1 MKTILPIPSQSVSSE
16 LSANLLDV
24 LRGSPYQAYTYA
36 YPHKT
41 AYRRLEPAVPLATAW
56 AGENRSNLFLYVHIP
71 FCEMRCGFC
80 NLFTTANPHQSLENG
95 FLRALERQ
103 MSVVKAELDAAGG
116 NVRFSRMALGGGT
129 PTYLNEEELYKLF
142 YSLETTFGKHLKR
155 IPISVETSPATASS
169 ERLQALR
176 KNGVTRVS
184 LGVQSFLEE
193 EVHAVG
199 RAQNT
204 DEVHRTLE
212 RLRGA
217 GFPTLNIDLIYGMPN
232 QTNETW
238 LESLRTAL
246 YYEPEELFLYPLY
259 VRPLTGLDKL
269 GRSWDDHRVALYR
282 SGRDFLL
289 SNGYEQQSMRV
300 FRRQPSPRDAMHTPD
315 DGVQFDAQH
324 DGLIG
329 LGCGSRSYTSNLHYS
344 SEYAVGQTG
353 VRDIIADFNTRDD
366 ASFALASHGFRLDD
380 DEQRRRFVLQGIFN
394 VSGVVRSA
402 YQRRF
407 GSDAMNDFALL
418 TELEAH
424 GLLVVEAE
432 TLRLSESGLERSDAI
447 GPALYSAAVNARS
460 EEYQWR

>member
-1 MKTILPIPSQSVSSE
+1 MKTILPITSQSVSS
-16 LSANLLDV
+16 LLDV
-24 LRGSPYQAYTYA
+24 LQGSPYQAYTYA

-41 AYRRLEPAVPLATAW
+41 AYRRLEPAVPLSEAW
-56 AGENRSNLFLYVHIP
+56 MGENRSNLFLYVHIP

-80 NLFTTANPHQSLENG
+80 NLFTTANPDQSLENG

-103 MSVVKAELDAAGG
+103 MQVVKAQLDAAGG
-116 NVRFSRMALGGGT
+116 NLRFSRMALGGGT
-129 PTYLNEEELYKLF
+129 PTYLNETELYKLF
-142 YSLETTFGKHLKR
+142 HSLETTFGKHLKR

-184 LGVQSFLEE
+184 LGVQSFLER

-212 RLRGA
+212 RLRGT

-232 QTNETW
+232 QTNATW
-238 LESLRTAL
+238 LESLREAL

-282 SGRDFLL
+282 RGRDFLL
-289 SNGYEQQSMRV
+289 ENGYQQSSMRV
-300 FRRQPSPRDAMHTPD
+300 FRRLTSEKESARDVALVQN

-329 LGCGSRSYTSNLHYS
+329 LGCGSRSYTRSLHYS
-344 SEYAVGQTG
+344 SEYAVGQRN
-353 VRDIIADFNTRDD
+353 VRDIIADFNARDD
-366 ASFALASHGFRLDD
+366 ASFAFASHGFRLND
-380 DEQRRRFVLQGIFN
+380 DEQRRRFALQGIFN
-394 VSGVVRSA
+394 ASGVSRGT

-407 GSDAMNDFALL
+407 GSDLMNDFALL
-418 TELEAH
+418 TDLETH
-424 GLLVVEAE
+424 GLLVIDSES
-432 TLRLSESGLERSDAI
+432 LRLSESGLERSDAI
-447 GPALYSAAVNARS
+447 GPALYSAAVNALS